1 MRPVTDQ
8 QVRKLMEEMTKTQ
21 RVGMASQKAGM
32 HRSTGTKYLKAGALP
47 SELTTPRTWRT
58 REDPF
63 AERSAE
69 IEAMLAATPELEAKT
84 IFEHLLDKYPGRYEA
99 GQLRTLQ
106 RKVLVWRAAH
116 GPEREVRFGQ
126 RHRPGE
132 ALQLDFTYLG
142 ELGITIAGVLVTM
155 LLCTVTLPFS
165 NWVWATLVQ
174 SESLA
179 ALRKGLQRAL
189 FQLGRV
195 PTFAQTDNSSAATHR
210 IPEAAKAQAPG
221 IKRPFNAE
229 YLALVA
235 HFGLKPRTI
244 EVGKKEQNGDV
255 ESLQGALKRRLTQSL
270 LLRGHRDFD
279 DTASLQSFVDAEVRK
294 MNDTRGARLVE
305 ELAAM
310 QTLKVA
316 RLPDYQ
322 ELVAEVSEWSTI
334 RIKDC
339 AYSVPSRLIGRV
351 LDVRLYEDRIEASFA
366 GRVELACERQVGRN
380 RHHIDYR
387 HVIWSLVR
395 KPGAFARYVYRDAMF
410 PALVFRRA
418 YDAIQAAQPGT
429 RGDVEYLRILH
440 LAASTLEAEVGVAL
454 ELLLGE
460 GRAIEADAVK
470 AMVQGATA
478 PALPAMAPLVPDLST
493 YDALLSEV
501 GT

>member
-1 MRPVTDQ
+1 
-8 QVRKLMEEMTKTQ
+8 MEEMTKTGK
-21 RVGMASQKAGM
+21 VGMASQKAGM
-32 HRSTGTKYLKAGALP
+32 HRSTATKYIQAGALP
-47 SELTTPRTWRT
+47 SELATPRTWRT

-63 AERSAE
+63 AEHTAE
-69 IEAMLAATPELEAKT
+69 IEAMLAQAPALEAKT
-84 IFEHLLDKYPGRYEA
+84 VFEHLLDKYPGHYEA

-106 RKVLVWRAAH
+106 RKVLAWRATH
-116 GPEREVRFGQ
+116 GPEREVRFAQ

-132 ALQLDFTYLG
+132 ALQLDFTHLG
-142 ELGITIAGVLVTM
+142 ELGITIAGALVTM

-165 NWVWATLVQ
+165 NWLWATLGQ

-195 PTFAQTDNSSAATHR
+195 PTFAQSDNSTAATHR
-210 IPEAAKAQAPG
+210 IPGAVKAKAPG
-221 IKRPFNAE
+221 IKRPFNEE
-229 YLALVA
+229 YLALVK
-235 HFGLKPRTI
+235 HFGLTPRTI
-244 EVGKKEQNGDV
+244 EVGEKEQNGDV
-255 ESLQGALKRRLTQSL
+255 ESLQGALKRRLAQSL

-279 DTASLQSFVDAEVRK
+279 DAAALQAFVDAEARK
-294 MNDTRGARLVE
+294 MNDTRGARLIE
-305 ELAAM
+305 ELSAM
-310 QTLKVA
+310 KELKVS

-334 RIKDC
+334 RVKDC

-351 LDVRLYEDRIEASFA
+351 LDVRLYEDRLEASFA

-410 PALVFRRA
+410 PALAFRRA

-440 LAASTLEAEVGVAL
+440 LAASTLEAEVGTAL

-470 AMVQGATA
+470 ALVQGNAA
-478 PALPAMAPLVPDLST
+478 PALPSMAPLVPDLT
-493 YDALLSEV
+493 AYDALLSEV

>member
-1 MRPVTDQ
+1 MRPVTDR
-8 QVRKLMEEMTKTQ
+8 QVRKLMEEMTKTGK
-21 RVGMASQKAGM
+21 VEMAAQKAGM
-32 HRSTGTKYLKAGALP
+32 HRCTAAKYLKAGALP

-63 AERSAE
+63 AEHFAE
-69 IEAMLAATPELEAKT
+69 IEAMLADAPTLEAKT
-84 IFEHLLDKYPGRYEA
+84 LFEHLLDKYPGRYEP

-106 RKVLVWRAAH
+106 RKVLAWRASH
-116 GPEREVRFGQ
+116 GPEREVRFAQ

-142 ELGITIAGVLVTM
+142 ELGVTIAGVLVTA

-165 NWVWATLVQ
+165 NWLWATLSQ

-195 PTFAQTDNSSAATHR
+195 PTFAQSDNSTAATHR
-210 IPEAAKAQAPG
+210 IPDAVKTSAPG
-221 IKRPFNAE
+221 SKRPFNDE
-229 YLALVA
+229 YLALVK
-235 HFGLKPRTI
+235 HFGLTPRTI
-244 EVGKKEQNGDV
+244 EVGEKEQNGDV
-255 ESLQGALKRRLTQSL
+255 ESLQGAFKRRLEQAL

-279 DTASLQSFVDAEVRK
+279 EVAAFQTFVDDVARK

-310 QTLKVA
+310 KELKVS

-334 RIKDC
+334 RVKDC
-339 AYSVPSRLIGRV
+339 SYSVPSRLIGRV
-351 LDVRLYEDRIEASFA
+351 LEVRLYEDRVEASFA
-366 GRVELACERQVGRN
+366 GRVELSCERQVGRN

-410 PALVFRRA
+410 PSVVFRRA
-418 YDAIQAAQPGT
+418 YDAIQAAHPGT

-440 LAASTLEAEVGVAL
+440 LAASTLEAEVGTAL
-454 ELLLGE
+454 DLLLAE

-470 AMVQGATA
+470 ALVQGATT
-478 PALPAMAPLVPDLST
+478 PALPSMAPLVPDLT
-493 YDALLSEV
+493 AYDALLSEV
-501 GT
+501 GS

>member
-1 MRPVTDQ
+1 
-8 QVRKLMEEMTKTQ
+8 MEEMTKTGK
-21 RVGMASQKAGM
+21 VGMAALKAGM
-32 HRSTGTKYLKAGALP
+32 HRSTANKYLQAGALP
-47 SELTTPRTWRT
+47 SELKTPRTWRT

-63 AERSAE
+63 AEHGAE
-69 IEAMLAATPELEAKT
+69 VEAMLAQTPALEAKT
-84 IFEHLLDKYPGRYEA
+84 IFEYLLEKYPGRYEA

-106 RKVLVWRAAH
+106 RKVLAWRAAH
-116 GPEREVRFGQ
+116 GPEREVRFPQ
-126 RHRPGE
+126 QHRPGE
-132 ALQLDFTYLG
+132 ALQLDFTHLG
-142 ELGITIAGVLVTM
+142 ELGITIAGAMVSL
-155 LLCTVTLPFS
+155 LLCAVTLPFS
-165 NWVWATLVQ
+165 NWVWATLSQ

-195 PTFAQTDNSSAATHR
+195 PTYAQTDNSTAATHR
-210 IPEAAKAQAPG
+210 IPDAAKAKAPG
-221 IKRPFNAE
+221 GKRPFNDE
-229 YLALVA
+229 YLALVK
-235 HFGLKPRTI
+235 HFGLTPRTI
-244 EVGKKEQNGDV
+244 EVGEKEQNGDV
-255 ESLQGALKRRLTQSL
+255 ESLQGALKRRLAQAL

-279 DTASLQSFVDAEVRK
+279 DAAALQAFVDAEVRK
-294 MNDTRGARLVE
+294 MNDSRGARLVQ

-310 QTLKVA
+310 KELKVA
-316 RLPDYQ
+316 RLPEYQ

-334 RIKDC
+334 RVKDC

-351 LDVRLYEDRIEASFA
+351 LEVRLYEERIEALFA
-366 GRVELACERQVGRN
+366 GRVELCCERQVGRN

-410 PALVFRRA
+410 PTLAFRRA

-440 LAASTLEAEVGVAL
+440 LAASTLETEVETAL
-454 ELLLGE
+454 ELLLHE
-460 GRAIEADAVK
+460 GRAIEADEVK
-470 AMVQGATA
+470 SLVQGKTA
-478 PALPAMAPLVPDLST
+478 PALPNMAPLVPDLRA